1 MKQLLE
7 SVAKKRDIILFV
19 LSLIIPM
26 LFIQTSDAP
35 QIRWHNFTSPLK
47 MPVATKSAVDTLSVN
62 SIEFTGRDKGLLQI
76 YLNPNY
82 VSYITAKSTSLDKKE
97 PLELCDSDLEG
108 FVSKCIR
115 DIGDTESVK
124 LFVWGTFNTFE
135 TAMNSG
141 GNIIRMKHDGE
152 EIFIDNDDSTIPSTV
167 LWLIYILFVVTVTAL
182 KRR

>member
-1 MKQLLE
+1 
-7 SVAKKRDIILFV
+7 
-19 LSLIIPM
+19 
-26 LFIQTSDAP
+26 
-35 QIRWHNFTSPLK
+35 
-47 MPVATKSAVDTLSVN
+47 
-62 SIEFTGRDKGLLQI
+62 
-76 YLNPNY
+76 
-82 VSYITAKSTSLDKKE
+82 
-97 PLELCDSDLEG
+97 
-108 FVSKCIR
+108 CIR